1 MKSDFLRG
9 LRKFASSLICCSLL
23 SGSLRPTMALATLI
37 LSGLSVISQIG
48 EKNWELKINQHI
60 VQGKGKLVEFGE

>member
-1 MKSDFLRG
+1 
-9 LRKFASSLICCSLL
+9 
-23 SGSLRPTMALATLI
+23 MALATLI